1 MSSLVSI
8 IIPCY
13 NQGQFLAEAIQS
25 AIGQDYEQKEII
37 VVNDGATD
45 NTREV
50 ATKFLQAIKYIE
62 QKNLGVSAAR
72 NAAIRISNG
81 DYIAFLDSDDVLLP
95 GSITKR
101 IAYLESHPDISLIC
115 SDSIFFN
122 ESGLLGLRSQLLN
135 RPKNIDNFRW
145 ETVDYNATLSTVM
158 LRRFCLEKAGLFEE
172 SIQNAEDWLMWVRMS
187 RYFNMAFI
195 DEPLIKYRLHSGNFT
210 RSIKFNNVGH
220 RVAISQIINAPYFD
234 DYPAHFRAQLLFL
247 RFASAW
253 RLEPK
258 RGALYYFINA
268 IKTNPSQIG
277 FGVKVI
283 YRGLI
288 NYVRRYKQEL

>member
-25 AIGQDYEQKEII
+25 AIDQDYEQKEII
-37 VVNDGATD
+37 VVNDGSTD
-45 NTREV
+45 NTKEV
-50 ATKFLQAIKYIE
+50 AESFIHSITYIE
-62 QKNLGVSAAR
+62 QENKGVSSAR
-72 NAAIRISNG
+72 NAAIEIANG
-81 DYIAFLDSDDVLLP
+81 EYVAFLDSDDVLLP

-101 IAYLESHPDISLIC
+101 IGYLESHLDISLVC

-122 ESGLLGLRSQLLN
+122 ESGSLGLRSQLLN
-135 RPKNIDNFRW
+135 RPKNIENFRW
-145 ETVDYNATLSTVM
+145 ETVDYNATLSSVM

-210 RSIKFNNVGH
+210 RSIEFNNVGH
-220 RVAISQIINAPYFD
+220 RNAIMQTMNASYFY

-247 RFASAW
+247 RFASVYRFA
-253 RLEPK
+253 PK
-258 RGALYYFINA
+258 REAFYYFMLA
-268 IKTNPSQIG
+268 TKTDPSQIG

-283 YRGLI
+283 YRGLK
-288 NYVRRYKQEL
+288 NTVRRYKRE

>member
-25 AIGQDYEQKEII
+25 AIDQDYEQKEII
-37 VVNDGATD
+37 VVNDGSTD
-45 NTREV
+45 NTKEV
-50 ATKFLQAIKYIE
+50 AAKFLQAIKYVE
-62 QKNLGVSAAR
+62 QENQGVSSAR
-72 NAAIRISNG
+72 NAAIRCSNG

-101 IAYLESHPDISLIC
+101 VGYLEGHEEISLIC
-115 SDSIFFN
+115 SDSILFN
-122 ESGLLGLRSQLLN
+122 ESGSLGLRSQLLN

-145 ETVDYNATLSTVM
+145 ETVDYNATLSSVM

-210 RSIKFNNVGH
+210 RSIEFNNVGH

-258 RGALYYFINA
+258 RWALYYFINA

-277 FGVKVI
+277 FGMKVI